1 MKHPLRRKSAKE
13 TPTVEG
19 KVEKGEKGKFL
30 YVNSQKTDAD
40 FFNVLLLYFVK

>member
-19 KVEKGEKGKFL
+19 KERKERKE
-30 YVNSQKTDAD
+30 NS
-40 FFNVLLLYFVK
+40 FM